1 MSGCVFNFSK
11 AALVILD
18 EIGVLE
24 LLPLDTLCVLDGS
37 GEGVAWETRLK
48 GGFTVIGVKAG
59 FVFGIMR
66 KSGRVWAS

>member
-1 MSGCVFNFSK
+1 MSVCVFSFPN
-11 AALVILD
+11 AALVIVD

-24 LLPLDTLCVLDGS
+24 LFPLDALCVLDGS
-37 GEGVAWETRLK
+37 GEGGAWEIRLK